1 MQRVDRIERR
11 RFVGN
16 EFLLYLWF
24 ESEVRDGTLSTPE
37 HGDFGLWI
45 EKRLIL
51 TAGRESTRITAPF
64 PGLGREAK
72 EALLRGQ
79 LPQSAG
85 VRLERADEPASF
97 VLKAEQLAVSGL
109 KLGSVLDADE
119 DEGPNPLLEPQ
130 RPAPRK
136 SRKGDESDMQHE
148 AFYERMHLTQ
158 SFESVLES
166 LYRDFLSLRLG
177 PAYPELIYPALK
189 RWVRGDNVDYAH
201 YEAERDRYLGR
212 GKPGSESNRTTDIRS
227 LREKP
232 WAKAGI
238 TDDAGIDDLGIDASL
253 LEDGEDLAPED
264 RSDMDAEAP
273 DSAEADEPPGDPVVA
288 REDDA
293 IADDEG
299 GMAADGLPV
308 VADALESDGEADDA
322 RLADGDAA

>member
-24 ESEVRDGTLSTPE
+24 ESEVRDGTLSTRE

-109 KLGSVLDADE
+109 KLGSVLDADD

-136 SRKGDESDMQHE
+136 SRKADESDMQHE

-166 LYRDFLSLRLG
+166 LYRDFLTLRLG
-177 PAYPELIYPALK
+177 PAYAELIYPALK
-189 RWVRGDNVDYAH
+189 RWVRGDNVDYAQ

-212 GKPGSESNRTTDIRS
+212 GSASSESNRTTDIRT

-232 WAKAGI
+232 WAKAG
-238 TDDAGIDDLGIDASL
+238 DSDASGLDDLGIDASL
-253 LEDGEDLAPED
+253 LEDSDDVPPEAALDSYAGPSDDRGPNIASAEEVLDKGNASPATGESMVLVDDERADEDGRDGEDDDRAP
-264 RSDMDAEAP
+264 
-273 DSAEADEPPGDPVVA
+273 
-288 REDDA
+288 
-293 IADDEG
+293 
-299 GMAADGLPV
+299 
-308 VADALESDGEADDA
+308 
-322 RLADGDAA
+322 LADGDAA